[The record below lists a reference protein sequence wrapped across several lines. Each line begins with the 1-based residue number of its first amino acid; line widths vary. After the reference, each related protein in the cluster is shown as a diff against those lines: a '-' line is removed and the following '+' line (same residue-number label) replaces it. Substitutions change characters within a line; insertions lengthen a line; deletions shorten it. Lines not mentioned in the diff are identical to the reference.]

1 MTIYENEALI
11 RQRSLGARVVLGLIG
26 AAALTA
32 FAVDFLVDGALGG
45 VAFAALAAAG
55 GAFAFHRFSRGA
67 WLTHAVLGVL
77 LMAEVSLI
85 VAGATGLAWQA
96 DLHMAYFAAL
106 AALVVFADW
115 RVIAAATGIV
125 AVHHLGLGLFISA
138 LVFPGEG
145 SLGRIALHAV
155 ILLIEAA
162 ALIWV
167 TLRTNST
174 MAASDAARA
183 EAERS
188 ALAAA
193 AAQAASAASAAEA
206 DLQREAAR
214 RTEEQFRV
222 RQAAAIGLIG
232 EGLARLA
239 SGDLTTRLDAGKADG
254 YGKLFNDFNATAGT
268 LESTLSAI
276 AIVAR
281 EIRSGTD
288 EISQA
293 TDDFAR
299 RTERQATDLERAAS
313 TLTTINDAFR
323 RTTERAQSAA
333 GMVGNARTD
342 AESSGA
348 VVSLA
353 VSAMSEIEKSS
364 TRIAQITSV
373 IDEIAFQTNLLALN
387 AGVEAARAGDAGRGF
402 AVVAQEVRALAQR
415 SADAAKEIKGLIE
428 TSARNVDQGVR
439 HVGDTGDALTRI
451 VASFSAIDQVVA
463 DISQSVWD
471 QAARIG
477 GVNDAFQEIDQTT
490 QQNAAMFEQSAAAT
504 HALRDQI
511 TELVAELG
519 QFEVSQA
526 SAPARRRA
534 AA

>member
-1 MTIYENEALI
+1 KRLIYRFAINICI
-11 RQRSLGARVVLGLIG
+11 RS
-26 AAALTA
+26 
-32 FAVDFLVDGALGG
+32 
-45 VAFAALAAAG
+45 
-55 GAFAFHRFSRGA
+55 
-67 WLTHAVLGVL
+67 
-77 LMAEVSLI
+77 
-85 VAGATGLAWQA
+85 
-96 DLHMAYFAAL
+96 
-106 AALVVFADW
+106 
-115 RVIAAATGIV
+115 
-125 AVHHLGLGLFISA
+125 
-138 LVFPGEG
+138 
-145 SLGRIALHAV
+145 
-155 ILLIEAA
+155 
-162 ALIWV
+162 
-167 TLRTNST
+167 
-174 MAASDAARA
+174 
-183 EAERS
+183 
-188 ALAAA
+188 
-193 AAQAASAASAAEA
+193 
-206 DLQREAAR
+206 
-214 RTEEQFRV
+214 
-222 RQAAAIGLIG
+222 
-232 EGLARLA
+232 
-239 SGDLTTRLDAGKADG
+239 
-254 YGKLFNDFNATAGT
+254 KLFNDFNATAGT

-293 TDDFAR
+293 ADDFAR

-323 RTTERAQSAA
+323 TTTERAQSAA

-477 GVNDAFQEIDQTT
+477 GVNGAFQEIDQAT

-511 TELVAELG
+511 AELASELG
-519 QFEVSQA
+519 RFEVSQA